1 MSMSRIDHTPT
12 RPLVLSELPSGVPP
26 DGFCQQLDL
35 IVRLVYIMTGE
46 CPLDVSRKQVIHFF
60 KPISA
65 YAGYLSITAWLFAQI
80 PQVIKNYSEKS
91 VDDGLSLGFLCCW
104 FAGDLL
110 NFVSC
115 LMTDALLFQ
124 ILLSSYYLIIDIVL
138 AGQFYYYSQLYHN
151 PQSRF
156 YHQRRAKRLGEIK
169 TPRTALRTA
178 LNGHPVREIDA
189 DSSDRAYVPAEHIS
203 SPIPIESQ
211 HQPNKLNITNSITKL
226 ISSSFIMGFSRAEA
240 APISTP
246 TSSPDKTNNSA
257 LLKVLHALS
266 TLSVHQVG
274 TILAWCCTF
283 LYISSRFPQILT
295 NNKLKSTRG
304 ISPKFVIC
312 ALLGN
317 LCYSMSLATCKSS
330 LSGGDTSREFWRAEL
345 SYLLGAMGTVAL
357 DCTLLLQWY
366 RWDYKRD
373 TVNVPEIEA
382 PAARRE
388 STSVENYIKLK
399 KSKSPATGTAYIK
412 IPMSP
417 HHVRKLSENTPL
429 SPIDFLLD
437 DYMAN
442 AQLYKGKKQ
451 FDEVLKLSNYGSI
464 S

>member
-46 CPLDVSRKQVIHFF
+46 CPLVVSRKQVIHFF

-91 VDDGLSLGFLCCW
+91 VDGLSLGFLCCW

-373 TVNVPEIEA
+373 TVNMPEIEA

>member
-1 MSMSRIDHTPT
+1 MSRIDYTPT
-12 RPLVLSELPSGVPP
+12 RPLVLSESPSGVPP
-26 DGFCQQLDL
+26 DGFCQHLDL

-46 CPLDVSRKQVIHFF
+46 CPLDVSRKQIIHFF

-91 VDDGLSLGFLCCW
+91 VDGLSLGFLCCW

-138 AGQFYYYSQLYHN
+138 AGQFYYYSRLYHN

-178 LNGHPVREIDA
+178 LDAHRIREIDA
-189 DSSDRAYVPAEHIS
+189 DSSDRAYIPAEHIS
-203 SPIPIESQ
+203 SPISMGRQ
-211 HQPNKLNITNSITKL
+211 QQPNELKITNSVTKL
-226 ISSSFIMGFSRAEA
+226 ISSSFVMGFGRAEA
-240 APISTP
+240 APINSTI
-246 TSSPDKTNNSA
+246 SSQNKTNNSA
-257 LLKVLHALS
+257 LLKIFHSLM

-274 TILAWCCTF
+274 AVLAWCCTL

-295 NNKLKSTRG
+295 NNRLKSTRG

-317 LCYSMSLATCKSS
+317 LCYSMSLLTCKNS
-330 LSGGDTSREFWRAEL
+330 LSGGDTSRKFWRAEL
-345 SYLLGAMGTVAL
+345 SYLLGALGTVAL

-366 RWDYKRD
+366 KWDYNRG
-373 TVNVPEIEA
+373 TVKSPEIEA
-382 PAARRE
+382 STTSRE
-388 STSVENYIKLK
+388 STSGENYIKLK
-399 KSKSPATGTAYIK
+399 RSNSPATRSAYIK